1 MKIKERQLLIGVT
14 AVFVVFTLGFFLGR
28 NLVRPAV
35 TTERIAPTVQ
45 TLPETLPIEEA
56 DPTVPE
62 TTAYPE
68 PSYPLDIN
76 TATAQDLTFL
86 PGIGEVIAQ
95 RIVDYREANGDFTE
109 LTELLNVEGIG
120 EKRLEQMLPYITIGG

>member
-35 TTERIAPTVQ
+35 TTERIAPTMQ
-45 TLPETLPIEEA
+45 PLPEELPTEA
-56 DPTVPE
+56 SDPTEPE
-62 TTAYPE
+62 TTACPE
-68 PSYPLDIN
+68 PAYPLDIN
-76 TATAQDLTFL
+76 TATAQDFTFL